1 MNYIGGNWEKG
12 LGATYASINPRN
24 ETILWE
30 GNYASKDQ
38 IKSAIDCASEAHFK
52 WSSLSFKE
60 RLEIIKNFYNL
71 LEKNAQT
78 VSEIIALE
86 TGKVDH
92 DAESE
97 VSAAR
102 AKLKNVLDA
111 YEDRTGAKKN
121 VTNIMETSLTHH
133 SLGVVCVIGPF
144 NFPLHLP
151 NGQIT
156 PSLLA
161 GNTVIFK
168 PSESTPLISEYMM
181 MLWEEAGIPKGVI
194 NLLHGKKWVVQN
206 LVKHSKIKGIFFT
219 GGYDAGRS
227 IHASVSGEID
237 KLVALELGG
246 INPIVVWNTNKIQ
259 QVKNIIL
266 ESAFISTGQR
276 CTCARKLILPKN
288 KYGKKILDS
297 IKKDLGDPSITNHFL
312 GPLISNEARLKV
324 ISQQK
329 KLEKIGAR
337 IIKESKVPKG
347 KGFFITPG
355 LIDSTNLKERFDEEI
370 FGPILQVHFVGSF
383 SEAIDEANNT
393 KFGLAASLI
402 SDSRPLFDEFHS
414 SINSGLVNF
423 NATTTGA
430 SGALPFGGVGKS
442 GNYRPAGFYAADFCA
457 WPKSSV
463 LKKL

>member
-38 IKSAIDCASEAHFK
+38 IKSAIDCASRAHSK
-52 WSSLSFKE
+52 WSSLGFKE

-71 LEKNAQT
+71 LERNAQK

-86 TGKVDH
+86 TGKVGH

-111 YEDRTGAKKN
+111 YKDRTGAKKN
-121 VTNIMETSLTHH
+121 VTNIMETNPTHH
-133 SLGVVCVIGPF
+133 SLGVVCVIGPI

-206 LVKHSKIKGIFFT
+206 LVKHSKIKGIFLQV
-219 GGYDAGRS
+219 DMM
-227 IHASVSGEID
+227 
-237 KLVALELGG
+237 LGD
-246 INPIVVWNTNKIQ
+246 VYMHLY
-259 QVKNIIL
+259 QVK
-266 ESAFISTGQR
+266 
-276 CTCARKLILPKN
+276 LIN
-288 KYGKKILDS
+288 
-297 IKKDLGDPSITNHFL
+297 
-312 GPLISNEARLKV
+312 
-324 ISQQK
+324 
-329 KLEKIGAR
+329 
-337 IIKESKVPKG
+337 
-347 KGFFITPG
+347 
-355 LIDSTNLKERFDEEI
+355 
-370 FGPILQVHFVGSF
+370 
-383 SEAIDEANNT
+383 
-393 KFGLAASLI
+393 
-402 SDSRPLFDEFHS
+402 
-414 SINSGLVNF
+414 
-423 NATTTGA
+423 
-430 SGALPFGGVGKS
+430 
-442 GNYRPAGFYAADFCA
+442 
-457 WPKSSV
+457 
-463 LKKL
+463 